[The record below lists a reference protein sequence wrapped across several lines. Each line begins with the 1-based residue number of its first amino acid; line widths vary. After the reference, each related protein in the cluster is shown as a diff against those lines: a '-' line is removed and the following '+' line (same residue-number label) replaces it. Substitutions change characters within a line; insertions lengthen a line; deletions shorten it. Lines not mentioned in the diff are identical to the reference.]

1 MAETI
6 FLLSLIIG
14 YTILFKWSFAH
25 LPEEKWQIL
34 ATLPYKK
41 TEDGEWIGI
50 NFTYYGLFTAISYV
64 ISIFMFMFLL
74 ASIGIKPTNSF
85 FLILIMLVIC
95 IPSSRLIAYLVEGK
109 RYNFTVGG
117 ASFIGIILAPILLYA
132 INKIDLQLFKFP
144 FLETLAAM
152 AIAYAFGEGTGRLAC
167 ISFGCCYGKPVSE
180 IDGIVKKFFEK
191 WHFVF
196 TGKTK
201 KAVYAGGL
209 ENVKLI
215 PIQAITAILNI
226 SIAIIATILFLYS
239 YFVASILFVIL
250 FGQLWRFISE
260 FLRSD
265 YRGSGNISI
274 YQKMSLISIFYLF
287 IVVLFNSTHSF
298 IKPDFMTGFEF
309 MLSPENIIF
318 LEIIGI
324 INFIYTAKS
333 SVTGSIIRFHVIQ
346 ENI

>member
-1 MAETI
+1 MVLLKS
-6 FLLSLIIG
+6 FLKNG
-14 YTILFKWSFAH
+14 ILF
-25 LPEEKWQIL
+25 
-34 ATLPYKK
+34 
-41 TEDGEWIGI
+41 
-50 NFTYYGLFTAISYV
+50 
-64 ISIFMFMFLL
+64 
-74 ASIGIKPTNSF
+74 
-85 FLILIMLVIC
+85 
-95 IPSSRLIAYLVEGK
+95 
-109 RYNFTVGG
+109 
-117 ASFIGIILAPILLYA
+117 
-132 INKIDLQLFKFP
+132 LQ
-144 FLETLAAM
+144 
-152 AIAYAFGEGTGRLAC
+152 
-167 ISFGCCYGKPVSE
+167 
-180 IDGIVKKFFEK
+180 VKQ
-191 WHFVF
+191 
-196 TGKTK
+196 K

-250 FGQLWRFISE
+250 FTQLWRFISE

-333 SVTGSIIRFHVIQ
+333 SVTGSIIRFYVIQ